1 MRWSE
6 MCQQWR
12 SLCLAAAC
20 PVCGLIQA
28 ALPAPPGSSLP
39 PSYRVD
45 TWKTEQGLPQNSV
58 KEILQTRDGY
68 LWMGTQFGMVR
79 FDGVSFRIFDRPS
92 TPGMAADNCMGMVEA
107 VDGSLWVA
115 SDKHL
120 LHYKDRRWVSIP
132 LGEHRPVGRR
142 WGLSRSRD
150 GGVWLATD
158 HGLFRF
164 HEDKV
169 ARYTVADGLES
180 NIVYGVCEDEK
191 SGAVYVAT
199 PRMIQRRDPMTGQ
212 FRVYAVVPEEFCLE
226 GWQFYLDHAGNLW
239 TTHMDGVRC
248 WREGSPPLLFTVQDG
263 LYTPIL
269 ISISEDRQGAVW
281 LITLG
286 GNLCSVTNGR
296 LERRP
301 DLVPE
306 QDQALCL
313 YEDQEAN
320 LWIGTTYGGVR
331 RLQRR
336 HMSTFLSQDGL
347 LNDDVYS
354 ICQSKDG
361 SLWFGGGMGLTRL
374 KEHRVQIYPLP
385 PEDPGNRVYSIFEDR
400 SSQMWVGTRT
410 RGLLR
415 MVDGKLVPFPL
426 MANFGMDQPN
436 AFCEDRA
443 GRLWIGTTGGLYRM
457 ENGSIKRFTTQDGLS
472 YNNIRGVLEDRRG
485 DLWLAT
491 YGGGINR
498 LREGVFTAYTKKE
511 GLSDNVTW
519 LLYEDADG
527 VLWIG
532 TEHGLNRF
540 KDGRITP
547 LTTECGLFDDV
558 INGLLESDDGNFWI
572 GCNRGIYR
580 VSKRDLNQVADG
592 AQTRVNCAVY
602 GNSDGMDN
610 SETNGETQPSACR
623 AKDGLFWFPTV
634 KGAVFF
640 DPRHLRSNSLPPPV
654 VIEEVLVDRKPVSP
668 LSPSRL
674 PPGRGKVVEFRYTGN
689 SLVAPEKVLYRYR
702 LEGYDNEWTDA
713 GNRREAFYT
722 NLRPGPYRFQVVA
735 CNNHGVWNQAG
746 ASVAL
751 VFAPYFH
758 QTWAFYVL
766 CGLASVTTAFGLHRR
781 RVRVLARIQRLEQQH
796 ALDLERSRIAQD
808 MHDEMGS
815 SLTRIRLLS
824 ELARRDL
831 HEPSAAEPHLAKIQ
845 HTSGELFR
853 SMDEIV
859 WTVNPRHD
867 TLDSLVGYIC
877 RYSQNYLGLAGI
889 RCRLDVPAAP
899 LNQPLTSEQR
909 HNLLLAVKEAL
920 HNAVRHAQAAEV
932 WMRVAVT
939 SSQLVIAIEDDGRGF
954 NSSDADANRNGLA
967 NMRRR
972 LEELR
977 GRMEIVSSPGHGTKI
992 LLYLPLTPP
1001 STQ

>member
-1 MRWSE
+1 MRWYQMS
-6 MCQQWR
+6 QGWR
-12 SLCLAAAC
+12 ALCLAAAFAGC
-20 PVCGLIQA
+20 RAVQGV
-28 ALPAPPGSSLP
+28 LPTPPGSAPP

-45 TWKTEQGLPQNSV
+45 MWKTEQGLPQNTV
-58 KEILQTRDGY
+58 KEILQTADGY
-68 LWMGTQFGMVR
+68 LWLGTQFGIVR
-79 FDGVSFRIFDRPS
+79 FDYVSPKVFDRPG
-92 TPGMAADNCMGMVEA
+92 TPGMASDNCMGMVEA

-115 SDKHL
+115 SDAHL

-132 LGEHRPVGRR
+132 LEDHKPVGRR
-142 WGLSRSRD
+142 WGMSRSRE
-150 GGVWLATD
+150 GGIWLATD
-158 HGLFRF
+158 NGLLRF
-164 HEDKV
+164 DEAKV
-169 ARYTVADGLES
+169 TRYTVADGLAT
-180 NIVYGVCEDEK
+180 NTVYGVREDPK
-191 SGAVYVAT
+191 SGTVYVAVHG
-199 PRMIQRRDPMTGQ
+199 MIQRRDPMTGQ
-212 FRVYAVVPEEFCLE
+212 FRVHAVVPQPFNLQGWEF
-226 GWQFYLDHAGNLW
+226 FLDREGNLW
-239 TTHMDGVRC
+239 SPHLDGLRC
-248 WREGSPPLLFTVQDG
+248 WGEGRPPLLFTVRDG
-263 LYTPIL
+263 LYSTNMV
-269 ISISEDRQGAVW
+269 SISEDGQGVIW
-281 LITLG
+281 IISEG
-286 GNLCSVTNGR
+286 GKLCSVTNGR

-306 QDQALCL
+306 QDHALCL
-313 YEDQEAN
+313 YEDHEAN
-320 LWIGTTYGGVR
+320 LWIGTTYSGVK

-336 HMSTFLSQDGL
+336 HMSTFLSRDGL

-354 ICQSKDG
+354 IYQSRDE
-361 SLWFGGGMGLTRL
+361 SLWFGGGRGLTRL
-374 KEHRVQIYPLP
+374 KEGRVRIYGLP
-385 PEDPGNRVYSIFEDR
+385 TDDLGNRVYSMFEDR
-400 SSQMWVGTRT
+400 SGQMWVGTRAW
-410 RGLLR
+410 GLLR
-415 MVDGKLVPFPL
+415 LVDGEFVPFPL
-426 MANFGMDQPN
+426 MANFTMDQPN
-436 AFCEDRA
+436 AMCEDRA

-457 ENGSIKRFTTQDGLS
+457 ENGSVKRFTTRDGLS
-472 YNNIRGVLEDRRG
+472 FDNIRGLLEDRHG

-498 LREGVFTAYTKKE
+498 LRDGVFTAYTKKD
-511 GLSDNVTW
+511 GLSDDVTW
-519 LLYEDADG
+519 LLYEDAEG

-540 KDGRITP
+540 KDGRITS

-558 INGLLESDDGNFWI
+558 INGLLEDDSGSFWI

-580 VSKRDLNQVADG
+580 ASKRDLNRVADG
-592 AQTRVNCAVY
+592 VQTRVNCAVY
-602 GNSDGMDN
+602 GNSDGMDS

-623 AKDGLFWFPTV
+623 AMDGRFWFPTM

-640 DPRHLRSNSLPPPV
+640 DPRHLRNNSLPPPV
-654 VIEEVLVDRKPVSP
+654 VIEEVLVDRKPLSPVSP
-668 LSPSRL
+668 LRL

-689 SLVAPEKVLYRYR
+689 SLIAPEKVLYRYR
-702 LEGYDNEWTDA
+702 LDGYDNEWTDA

-722 NLRPGPYRFQVVA
+722 NLRPGSYRFRVVA
-735 CNNHGVWNQAG
+735 CNNHGVWNETG

-766 CGLASVTTAFGLHRR
+766 CALAVVATAFGLHQR

-815 SLTRIRLLS
+815 SLTRIGLLS

-831 HEPSAAEPHLAKIQ
+831 HEPSEAEPHLAKIQ

-867 TLDSLVGYIC
+867 TLDSLVGYLC

-899 LNQPLTSEQR
+899 LSQPLSSEER

-920 HNAVRHAQAAEV
+920 HNAVRHAHSSEV
-932 WMRVAVT
+932 WMRVAVS
-939 SSQLVIAIEDDGRGF
+939 SSQVMIAIEDDGCGF
-954 NSSDADANRNGLA
+954 ISSDAHSNRNGLA

-972 LEELR
+972 LEGLR

-992 LLYLPLTPP
+992 LLYLPFNPR